1 MYKYLDIVIQIGI
14 KKKSQRKT
22 PSEKQIVTQRFK
34 THAKTEDNIGDDK
47 KVQCTK

>member
-1 MYKYLDIVIQIGI
+1 MYKYLDIVIQDI

-22 PSEKQIVTQRFK
+22 PPEKQIVTQRFK
-34 THAKTEDNIGDDK
+34 THAKIEDNIGDDK

>member
-1 MYKYLDIVIQIGI
+1 MYKYLDIVIQDI
-14 KKKSQRKT
+14 KKNPKEK
-22 PSEKQIVTQRFK
+22 PLLKKQIVTQRFK